1 MIKCYN
7 KHTNTENIN
16 SEVRMMA
23 DKEIIFETNENGAIK
38 IANEVVMA
46 IAVQAL
52 EDIKGVAVAVS
63 IADGIVDKLRK
74 KASGKGISIYTNEE
88 TGLTDIDVHVN
99 IKYGLNVLEISWQV
113 QEAVKKNITA
123 MTDVKVGKVNVF
135 VDGIIIE
142 KEPKPKKE
150 VKKEEN

>member
-1 MIKCYN
+1 
-7 KHTNTENIN
+7 
-16 SEVRMMA
+16 MMK
-23 DKEIIFETNENGAIK
+23 DIIFEANENGAIK

-52 EDIKGVAVAVS
+52 EDIKGVTVAVS

-74 KASGKGISIYTNEE
+74 KASGKGINIYTDEE

-99 IKYGLNVLEISWQV
+99 VEYGLNVLEISWAV
-113 QEAVKKNITA
+113 QEAVKKNITS
-123 MTDVKVGKVNVF
+123 MTDVNVGKINVF
-135 VDGIIIE
+135 VDGLTVE
-142 KEPKPKKE
+142 KEPKVKKE

>member
-1 MIKCYN
+1 
-7 KHTNTENIN
+7 
-16 SEVRMMA
+16 MMK
-23 DKEIIFETNENGAIK
+23 DIIFETNENGAIK

-52 EDIKGVAVAVS
+52 DEIKGVSVAVS

-74 KASGKGISIYTNEE
+74 KASGKGINIYTDEE

-99 IKYGLNVLEISWQV
+99 VEYGLNVLEVSWAV
-113 QEAVKKNITA
+113 QEAVKKNITS
-123 MTDVKVGKVNVF
+123 MTDVKVGKINVF
-135 VDGIIIE
+135 VDGVTVE
-142 KEPKPKKE
+142 KEPKAKKE

>member
-1 MIKCYN
+1 
-7 KHTNTENIN
+7 
-16 SEVRMMA
+16 MMK
-23 DKEIIFETNENGAIK
+23 DIIFETNENGAIK

-52 EDIKGVAVAVS
+52 EDIKGVSVAVS

-74 KASGKGISIYTNEE
+74 KASGKGINIYTDEE

-99 IKYGLNVLEISWQV
+99 VEYGLNVLEISWAI
-113 QEAVKKNITA
+113 QEAVKKNITS
-123 MTDVKVGKVNVF
+123 MTDVKLGKINVF
-135 VDGIIIE
+135 VDGLTVE
-142 KEPKPKKE
+142 KEPKVKKE

>member
-1 MIKCYN
+1 
-7 KHTNTENIN
+7 
-16 SEVRMMA
+16 MMK
-23 DKEIIFETNENGAIK
+23 DIIFEGNENGAIK

-52 EDIKGVAVAVS
+52 EEIKGVSIAVS

-74 KASGKGISIYTNEE
+74 KASGKGINIYTDEE

-99 IKYGLNVLEISWQV
+99 VEYGLNVLEISWAV
-113 QEAVKKNITA
+113 QEAVKRNITS
-123 MTDVKVGKVNVF
+123 MTDVNVGKINVF
-135 VDGIIIE
+135 VDGLTVE
-142 KEPKPKKE
+142 KEPKVKKE

>member
-1 MIKCYN
+1 
-7 KHTNTENIN
+7 
-16 SEVRMMA
+16 MMK
-23 DKEIIFETNENGAIK
+23 DIIFETNENGAIK

-52 EDIKGVAVAVS
+52 EEIKGVSVAVS

-74 KASGKGISIYTNEE
+74 KASGKGINIYTDEE

-99 IKYGLNVLEISWQV
+99 VEYGMNVLEVSWAV
-113 QEAVKKNITA
+113 QEAVKKNITS
-123 MTDVKVGKVNVF
+123 MTDVKVGKINVF
-135 VDGIIIE
+135 VDGVTVE
-142 KEPKPKKE
+142 KEPKAKKE

>member
-1 MIKCYN
+1 
-7 KHTNTENIN
+7 
-16 SEVRMMA
+16 MMK
-23 DKEIIFETNENGAIK
+23 DIIFETNENGAIK

-52 EDIKGVAVAVS
+52 DEIKGVSVAVS

-74 KASGKGISIYTNEE
+74 KASGKGINIYTDEE

-99 IKYGLNVLEISWQV
+99 VEYGMNVLEVSWAV
-113 QEAVKKNITA
+113 QEAVKKNITS
-123 MTDVKVGKVNVF
+123 MTDVKVGKINVF
-135 VDGIIIE
+135 VDGVTVE
-142 KEPKPKKE
+142 KEPKAKKE

>member
-1 MIKCYN
+1 
-7 KHTNTENIN
+7 
-16 SEVRMMA
+16 MMK
-23 DKEIIFETNENGAIK
+23 DIIFEGNENGAIK

-52 EDIKGVAVAVS
+52 EEIKGVSIAVS

-74 KASGKGISIYTNEE
+74 KASGKGINIYTDEE

-99 IKYGLNVLEISWQV
+99 VEYGLNVLEISWAV
-113 QEAVKKNITA
+113 QEAVKRNITS
-123 MTDVKVGKVNVF
+123 MTDVNVGKINVF
-135 VDGIIIE
+135 VDGLTVE
-142 KEPKPKKE
+142 KEPKAKKE